1 MTMPAQTPSAGP
13 APGVPAA
20 ARALGSR
27 RYGYAEA
34 LPRASPART
43 PHCGGAGP
51 APRVGGQRRRPLSTG
66 LAALWHE
73 DSRGRAWRATP
84 GRPPGP
90 RAPTRWT
97 GRRAPGS
104 SPVPAEP
111 ATSRLTSNRPRH
123 GPGDT
128 DTPPRAERMSLE
140 DQAANTLPRTDPV
153 HRRTASR
160 TSEPA
165 LERLPRRG
173 LLWTRPWNLTHQTR
187 SRAGDERGR
196 PSCC

>member
-1 MTMPAQTPSAGP
+1 MTMPTQARSAGP

-27 RYGYAEA
+27 RYGCAEA
-34 LPRASPART
+34 LPRASPACK

-51 APRVGGQRRRPLSTG
+51 APRVGAQRRRPLSTG

-90 RAPTRWT
+90 RAPTEWT

-111 ATSRLTSNRPRH
+111 ATSQSTSNRPRH

-140 DQAANTLPRTDPV
+140 DEAANTLPRTDPV
-153 HRRTASR
+153 HRPPLARQSQLSNVSR
-160 TSEPA
+160 DGATLDQAVEPDA
-165 LERLPRRG
+165 PDTLPG
-173 LLWTRPWNLTHQTR
+173 
-187 SRAGDERGR
+187 GR
-196 PSCC
+196 

>member
-1 MTMPAQTPSAGP
+1 MTMPTQARSAGP

-34 LPRASPART
+34 LPRASPACK

-51 APRVGGQRRRPLSTG
+51 APRVGGQRRRPLSMG

-140 DQAANTLPRTDPV
+140 DEAANTLPALTRCTGGQPLA
-153 HRRTASR
+153 RQSQLSNASR
-160 TSEPA
+160 GGGCPGPGPGPDAPDT
-165 LERLPRRG
+165 LPG
-173 LLWTRPWNLTHQTR
+173 
-187 SRAGDERGR
+187 GR
-196 PSCC
+196 

>member
-1 MTMPAQTPSAGP
+1 MTMPTQARSAGP

-34 LPRASPART
+34 LPRAGPACK

-90 RAPTRWT
+90 RAPTGWT

-140 DQAANTLPRTDPV
+140 DEAANTLPRTDPV
-153 HRRTASR
+153 HRPTASR

-173 LLWTRPWNLTHQTR
+173 LPGTRPWNLTHQTR

-196 PSCC
+196 PRCC